1 MSLIMLPNPNNKLI
15 SNNYKRY
22 TAITV
27 NIKFIIILI
36 FNIFTINNDL
46 KFIKFWSFIIVVKT
60 FECEKGYSHT
70 ISRVSK
76 HIPNDGMTLRAFL
89 S

>member
-1 MSLIMLPNPNNKLI
+1 MSLIASQPKYKLI

-36 FNIFTINNDL
+36 LQYIYYKQRFKI
-46 KFIKFWSFIIVVKT
+46 
-60 FECEKGYSHT
+60 H
-70 ISRVSK
+70 
-76 HIPNDGMTLRAFL
+76 
-89 S
+89 